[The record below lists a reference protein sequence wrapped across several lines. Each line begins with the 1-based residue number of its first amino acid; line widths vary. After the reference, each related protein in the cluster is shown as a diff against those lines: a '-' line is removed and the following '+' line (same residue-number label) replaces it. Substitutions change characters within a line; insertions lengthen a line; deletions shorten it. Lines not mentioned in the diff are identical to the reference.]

1 MRKFAERTKLT
12 GQLCFDFIRDG
23 GASGGACFPI
33 ECNPRVHSQCAAFP
47 FDDNDGD
54 GEQPQFGD
62 AVLADHFP
70 ETLYPRAAEPP
81 VFWLYNEV
89 NRHTRSGMARLL
101 FPGCENFQPGLA
113 CDILA
118 TSEGQFSRALNVI

>member
-12 GQLCFDFIRDG
+12 GQLCFDFIREE
-23 GASGGACFPI
+23 ASGGACFPI

-47 FDDNDGD
+47 FGNDGD

-62 AVLADHFP
+62 AVLANHFP
-70 ETLYPRAAEPP
+70 ETLYPRAGEPP

-89 NRHTRSGMARLL
+89 RTYRAQLNGSTQVARIFCLVLL
-101 FPGCENFQPGLA
+101 GYRVFE
-113 CDILA
+113 
-118 TSEGQFSRALNVI
+118 

>member
-1 MRKFAERTKLT
+1 MRKFAKRTKLT
-12 GQLCFDFIRDG
+12 GQLCFDFIRDD
-23 GASGGACFPI
+23 GASGGRCFPI

-47 FDDNDGD
+47 FDDDGDND

-70 ETLYPRAAEPP
+70 ETLYPRAGEPP

-89 NRHTRSGMARLL
+89 NI
-101 FPGCENFQPGLA
+101 PGF
-113 CDILA
+113 
-118 TSEGQFSRALNVI
+118 RVI